1 MVETVRASIQKLTAV
16 IDLLRSNK
24 GWNRQDERWCKAA
37 KVSMPTLKRFWR
49 RQPIRQEFFSDICQA
64 VGLENWEEIID
75 NSPIQQKAQISPS
88 LDYDDGWVG
97 RAELISQLSSKLRGG
112 CRVLILTGITGIGK
126 TVLAER
132 LAVQLQSDFSE
143 SFRVNFDHEEQA
155 DFASVAAQLLTG
167 WGETLTPENRQEPQ
181 RLLNWVVSCLRQNS
195 YLVLIDSVELILKGN
210 AETGWSDFQDEWWE
224 KFFQSLLSANSC
236 KSRVILTSQDLP
248 GQLEA
253 IGLGYPKF
261 WYCQSLSG
269 FNQSEQLEL
278 FEKMG
283 LEISGESSART
294 YLERMGAAYEG
305 HPLALRAIAGE
316 IINHP
321 FNGNVGAYWTQYGH
335 EVEEVEQIQQQAD
348 IESADDRLR
357 LDRYTRSLQRAVKQR
372 IEKTFERL
380 AKDVFNAY
388 MLLCFGSVYRRPV
401 PEKFWLKPLE
411 GLGFDRDKQ
420 LAALDALR
428 DRYLIEEEIVN
439 DNLLLRQHNL
449 IRSTALFHL
458 KNWNNSSR

>member
-1 MVETVRASIQKLTAV
+1 MVETVRASSQKLRAV

-24 GWNRQDERWCKAA
+24 SWNRQDERWCKAA

-49 RQPIRQEFFSDICQA
+49 GHPIRQEFFRDICQA

-75 NSPIQQKAQISPS
+75 NSPMQQKAKISPS
-88 LDYDDGWVG
+88 LGYDDDWVG
-97 RAELISQLSSKLRGG
+97 RAELISQLSAKLRGG

-132 LAVQLQSDFSE
+132 LAVELQDYSPE
-143 SFRVNFDHEEQA
+143 SFRVNFDHEERA
-155 DFASVAAQLLTG
+155 DFASVAAQLLTT
-167 WGETLTPENRQEPQ
+167 WGETVTPENRQEPQ
-181 RLLNWVVSCLRQNS
+181 QLLNWVVSRLRQNR
-195 YLVLIDSVELILKGN
+195 YLVLIDSVEIILAGN
-210 AETGWSDFQDEWWE
+210 AETGWSDFQDRWWE

-236 KSRVILTSQDLP
+236 ESRIILTSQDLP

-278 FEKMG
+278 FEKTG
-283 LEISGESSART
+283 LEVSGESSART
-294 YLERMGAAYEG
+294 YLGRIGAAYEG

-316 IINHP
+316 MLNHP
-321 FNGNVGAYWTQYGH
+321 FNGNVAAYWKQYGH
-335 EVEEVEQIQQQAD
+335 EVEEVEQIQQQEE
-348 IESADDRLR
+348 IKSADDEFR

-388 MLLCFGSVYRRPV
+388 MLLCFGSAYRRPV
-401 PEKFWLKPLE
+401 PEKFWLKTME
-411 GLGFDRDKQ
+411 RLGFDREQQ